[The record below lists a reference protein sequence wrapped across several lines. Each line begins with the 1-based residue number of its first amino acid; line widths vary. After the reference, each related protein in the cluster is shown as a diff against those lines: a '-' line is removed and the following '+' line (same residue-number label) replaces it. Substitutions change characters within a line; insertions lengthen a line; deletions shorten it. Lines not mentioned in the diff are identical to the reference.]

1 MPSPS
6 AEPAAPAEPSAPA
19 GEEEIDDAEVWNCL
33 PRPARRR
40 QPRVQATI
48 VSTAPAQTSG
58 KGKPARNRQ
67 KAGEPFGAPQK
78 KRRQKTLLQRI
89 QRLDLRVLL
98 VVLIVLIIIAL
109 IFGAVLLQQGGVVAA
124 MARGTRASV
133 NRTETAATMPGTM
146 TGKKATLISPYSAMR
161 GDSSGV
167 TLELKSSQGRTGLTY
182 EALYKKCAPSA
193 VSITVE
199 NDESSGSGTGI
210 VLTRDGYIITCA
222 PWSATSQGRR
232 HHRGREGVR
241 RTSGGQ

>member
-1 MPSPS
+1 MGADSGWDAAGAADRGAGSRKAPSAPTGEQEEPRPAAGESGIEHPSALAEPSTPAVPSPS

-58 KGKPARNRQ
+58 KGKPARKTAKKQGNHS
-67 KAGEPFGAPQK
+67 APPK
-78 KRRQKTLLQRI
+78 KKSGGKKTLLQRI

-161 GDSSGV
+161 E
-167 TLELKSSQGRTGLTY
+167 T
-182 EALYKKCAPSA
+182 AAA
-193 VSITVE
+193 
-199 NDESSGSGTGI
+199 
-210 VLTRDGYIITCA
+210 
-222 PWSATSQGRR
+222 
-232 HHRGREGVR
+232 
-241 RTSGGQ
+241 